1 MGQTRL
7 SRHEPYSGSFT
18 ELRKS
23 LQNAKRKAQVGNTYE
38 ADSIKGCKVS
48 GCCCSSV
55 EVPVMDMERRTADIQ
70 FQLFNQLE
78 QLRMSDLFE
87 TQSKPIPITKDMVRK
102 AYRKV
107 KSNKGSAGVDE
118 QDLIEFNENLSKNLY
133 TIWVRMA
140 SGSYFPKPVKEVIIP
155 KANGGE
161 RKLGIP
167 TVTDRIAQEVIK
179 SYLEPRFEAMFLPN
193 SYGYRPNK
201 SAHQALAHVR
211 ENVRKYAWVI
221 DMDIKSFFDEVNH
234 ELLMKAIDKH
244 VPEKWVKMYIL
255 RWLEAPV
262 QSKQGLVYKDGR
274 GTPQGGVIS
283 PLLAN
288 LFLHYVI
295 DKWIEKEYPT
305 VTFVR
310 YADDVVVHC
319 ESEAKSQ
326 FILRVIKARLESCKL
341 RLSEEKTKIT
351 YCQDYRRAKRN
362 DYPKRF
368 DFLGYS
374 FKPMS
379 KKSNRVGVFLG
390 FDCEVSMKSRKRI
403 IGEWKMM
410 DFYRQTSQTLQ
421 DIVITLNPQIIGII
435 NYFSKYNSWRVEKL
449 FRHLDYRLVKWIK
462 NKYKSVK
469 SSYTK
474 ASKWLESI
482 KSSYPHMFSHWQLNS
497 SDRIGISR
505 AV

>member
-1 MGQTRL
+1 M
-7 SRHEPYSGSFT
+7 

-38 ADSIKGCKVS
+38 ADSIKGCKDS

-55 EVPVMDMERRTADIQ
+55 EVPVMGMERRTADIQ

-87 TQSKPIPITKDMVRK
+87 TQSKPIPITKDMVRE

-107 KSNKGSAGVDE
+107 RSNKGSAGVDE

-140 SGSYFPKPVKEVIIP
+140 SGSYFPMPVKEVIIP

-167 TVTDRIAQEVIK
+167 TVNDRIAQEVIK
-179 SYLEPRFEAMFLPN
+179 SYLEPRFEGMFLPN

-211 ENVRKYAWVI
+211 ESVRKYAWVI

-234 ELLMKAIDKH
+234 EMLMKAIGKH

-262 QSKQGLVYKDGR
+262 QTKQGLVYKNGR

-288 LFLHYVI
+288 LFLHYVL
-295 DKWIEKEYPT
+295 DKWIEKECPT

-319 ESEAKSQ
+319 VSEAQSQ
-326 FILRVIKARLESCKL
+326 YLLTAIRARLEACNL

-351 YCQDYRRAKRN
+351 YCQDYRRTKRN
-362 DYPKRF
+362 DFPKRF
-368 DFLGYS
+368 EFLGFS

-379 KKSNRVGVFLG
+379 KKSNRVGLFLG
-390 FDCEVSMKSRKRI
+390 FDCEMSMKSSKRI
-403 IGEWKMM
+403 IDKWELM
-410 DFYRQTSQTLQ
+410 DFHRQTSQTIQ
-421 DIVITLNPQIIGII
+421 DIAITLNPQSTGII
-435 NYFSKYNSWRVEKL
+435 NYYSKYNSWKVGKL
-449 FRHLDYRLVKWIK
+449 FRHLDYRLAKWAK
-462 NKYKSVK
+462 NKYKSMIR
-469 SSYTK
+469 SYNK
-474 ASKWLESI
+474 AIKWLESI
-482 KSSYPHMFSHWQLNS
+482 KSSYPNMFCHWQLFS
-497 SDRIGISR
+497 SDQISISR